1 MAQTKTE
8 ENSKAR
14 ERMAAYRETPEYQA
28 WLIRSRELRRALK
41 EKYRRQSGVQ
51 PRDLQAMA
59 AKRAAKDSA
68 RRLREEMRGL
78 HDAHVRRYARGL
90 VDREKFARR
99 YASNP
104 RAEIARVSAYK
115 RALPDAYVAQQIRLM
130 GVSSDAITPKLIELK
145 REAMLFG
152 RLSRE
157 AKNLISNQR
166 KVEHETVSEHA

>member
-14 ERMAAYRETPEYQA
+14 ERMAAYRKTPEYQA

-41 EKYRRQSGVQ
+41 EKYRRQAGVQ
-51 PRDLQAMA
+51 PRDLRAMA
-59 AKRAAKDSA
+59 EKDAA
-68 RRLREEMRGL
+68 RRLREEKSRL
-78 HDAHVRRYARGL
+78 HDAHVKRYARCL

-130 GVSSDAITPKLIELK
+130 GVSSDAITPKLIALK

-166 KVEHETVSEHA
+166 KVEHEPVSEHA